1 MAASLKQ
8 TTSEIAT
15 AFDKLLSSSTLR
27 LVRTHDAGC
36 VSVLAVERY
45 VAVPG
50 PSVNNNKPTTTCYYS
65 YDVTVTDGVYRA
77 KCQLA
82 SELNTLVHK
91 CVLRTGVEIRIVQ
104 CSFLYN
110 EKCLRPGCVLIE
122 GIEFG
127 GERSPLLQTLT
138 QEDAGSLP
146 FFTSRVRNVLAQ
158 SDGPLKVEKK
168 HYLPLWNNDDPYG
181 VLWKCDIAPPSNGQ
195 ALECNY
201 EAERYWTY
209 RWVHIVDDTTEQPF
223 ILEIFASSQ
232 PEAFSNIYPMSY
244 LVCTQ
249 MRVVGEA
256 RGHTM
261 NYLTSSNESQVYCAG
276 YHRGQPYV
284 SHPRVKSFIKWTKT
298 LSEEALLRKTVIGGY
313 YRFPH
318 SPDTFAPSSDDSE
331 APSLT
336 STSELQQEMEAL
348 HYREHRCLA
357 VQGFIAAVRYVAW
370 PAAWGASGGQPEQ
383 VGEEQPNSLQREM
396 GFRRSAV
403 DHDVMLFFMPVPAA
417 ASSSETQEPQ
427 DQAHQGSPAAL
438 AGAGTP
444 LSESG
449 EQNNRT
455 TDTAAKQT
463 RCPYNL
469 RVTKSEQDAPTD
481 EKTVQADPR
490 KRSRPQQDDSEQPD
504 PVLATECI
512 LFAADCQSSSDTLA
526 VVTLEEVPSPSWEC
540 GVWSAVQ
547 QHLSVH
553 LNHSLHSASVP
564 RKFDYKRR
572 EFLMQQH
579 NLHPAK
585 WQPPP
590 AAATACDIE
599 EFIPVCNHGYYVV
612 TIMGVNQ
619 QVAIDAVFLPVTSPD
634 DPRRVGQ
641 PQAPHDNTL
650 LSCLTEGFV
659 SPESTVTAGWGGAGQ
674 SFPSPGKS
682 LGRASATVVG
692 GNSPAGASV
701 VWTALLEIS
710 YRSPGSTETVS
721 EVCECGLY
729 GLDSPLH
736 GASGVVGI
744 PSSADLD
751 ACEEDTHFTVS
762 EAPWIALIERGNCT
776 FTDKIK
782 VAVRNGAS
790 AVVIFNVHGTGNE
803 TRPMVH
809 SGRNLTP
816 SLPVPAMFI
825 KTGQSPVTYPPPL
838 CQAQHGLNGHLPPQ
852 SQSRKRGKHSVHGGG
867 QGGRSGT
874 PQFFMA
880 GSPPP
885 WGSGHSVVT
894 PGEAGS
900 LATPV
905 EAGYPKTPGD
915 GSSSG
920 PSGGDGSSSGP
931 SGGDG
936 SSKMTTHSP
945 ARGVDYFTVV
955 LFFVKF
961 LMLLASCSLPVV
973 VLFQLTRAV

>member
-8 TTSEIAT
+8 TTSEIAN

-201 EAERYWTY
+201 CTGLMSMVLWNGMCPEWYQKLHVGTVILVENYAMKQAFESRTQPTPADPSMTVLRSTGKITIIPQEAVKPEWKLPDITYKFVTRCQLDNLSPGDTCDVIGLVTFVGRCERI
-209 RWVHIVDDTTEQPF
+209 RKK
-223 ILEIFASSQ
+223 
-232 PEAFSNIYPMSY
+232 
-244 LVCTQ
+244 
-249 MRVVGEA
+249 
-256 RGHTM
+256 
-261 NYLTSSNESQVYCAG
+261 G

-318 SPDTFAPSSDDSE
+318 SPDTFTPSSDDSE

-370 PAAWGASGGQPEQ
+370 PAARGGSGGQPEQ

-396 GFRRSAV
+396 VKIASLGHFIQIVLICFSSCFLTN
-403 DHDVMLFFMPVPAA
+403 LF
-417 ASSSETQEPQ
+417 
-427 DQAHQGSPAAL
+427 
-438 AGAGTP
+438 
-444 LSESG
+444 
-449 EQNNRT
+449 
-455 TDTAAKQT
+455 
-463 RCPYNL
+463 

-612 TIMGVNQ
+612 TIMG
-619 QVAIDAVFLPVTSPD
+619 
-634 DPRRVGQ
+634 R
-641 PQAPHDNTL
+641 
-650 LSCLTEGFV
+650 
-659 SPESTVTAGWGGAGQ
+659 
-674 SFPSPGKS
+674 
-682 LGRASATVVG
+682 
-692 GNSPAGASV
+692 
-701 VWTALLEIS
+701 
-710 YRSPGSTETVS
+710 
-721 EVCECGLY
+721 
-729 GLDSPLH
+729 
-736 GASGVVGI
+736 
-744 PSSADLD
+744 
-751 ACEEDTHFTVS
+751 
-762 EAPWIALIERGNCT
+762 
-776 FTDKIK
+776 
-782 VAVRNGAS
+782 
-790 AVVIFNVHGTGNE
+790 
-803 TRPMVH
+803 
-809 SGRNLTP
+809 
-816 SLPVPAMFI
+816 
-825 KTGQSPVTYPPPL
+825 
-838 CQAQHGLNGHLPPQ
+838 
-852 SQSRKRGKHSVHGGG
+852 
-867 QGGRSGT
+867 
-874 PQFFMA
+874 
-880 GSPPP
+880 
-885 WGSGHSVVT
+885 
-894 PGEAGS
+894 
-900 LATPV
+900 
-905 EAGYPKTPGD
+905 
-915 GSSSG
+915 
-920 PSGGDGSSSGP
+920 
-931 SGGDG
+931 
-936 SSKMTTHSP
+936 
-945 ARGVDYFTVV
+945 
-955 LFFVKF
+955 
-961 LMLLASCSLPVV
+961 
-973 VLFQLTRAV
+973 

>member
-27 LVRTHDAGC
+27 LRTHDAGC
-36 VSVLAVERY
+36 VSVVAVERY

-50 PSVNNNKPTTTCYYS
+50 PSVNKPTTTCYYS

-82 SELNTLVHK
+82 PELNSLVHK

-127 GERSPLLQTLT
+127 SERSPLLQTLT
-138 QEDAGSLP
+138 QEDVGSLP
-146 FFTSRVRNVLAQ
+146 FFTSRVRNVLAH

-195 ALECNY
+195 ALECNLSRGIHLCDLELFWGCTSRFPPVLVRVMY
-201 EAERYWTY
+201 KSRLRFFGKPDGRIDIPYQAYFEVADCTGLMSMVLWNGMCPEWYQKLHVGTVILVENYAMKQAFGSRTQPTPADPSMTVLRSTEISVNTLAPAGKITIIPQEAVKPEWKLPDITYKFVTRCQLDNLSPGDTCDVIGLVTFVGRCERIKKKDEAERYWTY

-318 SPDTFAPSSDDSE
+318 SPDTFTPSSDDSE

-336 STSELQQEMEAL
+336 STSELQQEMEEL

-370 PAAWGASGGQPEQ
+370 PAARGASRGQPEQ
-383 VGEEQPNSLQREM
+383 
-396 GFRRSAV
+396 
-403 DHDVMLFFMPVPAA
+403 PVPAA
-417 ASSSETQEPQ
+417 ASSSETQELR
-427 DQAHQGSPAAL
+427 DQAHQGAPAAW
-438 AGAGTP
+438 AGASTP

-455 TDTAAKQT
+455 TGTAAKRS

-469 RVTKSEQDAPTD
+469 RVTKRRYCTGAASQTRRVTKSEQDAPTD

-504 PVLATECI
+504 P
-512 LFAADCQSSSDTLA
+512 ADCQSSSDTLA

-619 QVAIDAVFLPVTSPD
+619 QVAVDAVFLPVMSPD
-634 DPRRVGQ
+634 DPRRVGR

-659 SPESTVTAGWGGAGQ
+659 SPESTGTAGWGGARQ
-674 SFPSPGKS
+674 SFPSPGAIMQTAGS
-682 LGRASATVVG
+682 LDRVQVIC
-692 GNSPAGASV
+692 
-701 VWTALLEIS
+701 LLD
-710 YRSPGSTETVS
+710 
-721 EVCECGLY
+721 LY
-729 GLDSPLH
+729 QL
-736 GASGVVGI
+736 
-744 PSSADLD
+744 
-751 ACEEDTHFTVS
+751 
-762 EAPWIALIERGNCT
+762 
-776 FTDKIK
+776 
-782 VAVRNGAS
+782 
-790 AVVIFNVHGTGNE
+790 
-803 TRPMVH
+803 
-809 SGRNLTP
+809 
-816 SLPVPAMFI
+816 
-825 KTGQSPVTYPPPL
+825 
-838 CQAQHGLNGHLPPQ
+838 
-852 SQSRKRGKHSVHGGG
+852 GGG
-867 QGGRSGT
+867 Q
-874 PQFFMA
+874 
-880 GSPPP
+880 
-885 WGSGHSVVT
+885 
-894 PGEAGS
+894 
-900 LATPV
+900 V
-905 EAGYPKTPGD
+905 EVFLNKLYRLTDIA
-915 GSSSG
+915 
-920 PSGGDGSSSGP
+920 
-931 SGGDG
+931 
-936 SSKMTTHSP
+936 
-945 ARGVDYFTVV
+945 
-955 LFFVKF
+955 VK
-961 LMLLASCSLPVV
+961 V
-973 VLFQLTRAV
+973 